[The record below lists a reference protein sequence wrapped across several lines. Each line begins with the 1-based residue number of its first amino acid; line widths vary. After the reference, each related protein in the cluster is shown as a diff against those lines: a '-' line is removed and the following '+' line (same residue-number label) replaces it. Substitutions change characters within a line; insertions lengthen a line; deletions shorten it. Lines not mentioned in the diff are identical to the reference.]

1 MGYPRRVYA
10 EMRCFNT
17 PAAKYFKVGSWQVDW
32 TRQTREVR
40 PKTSKDD
47 IFVDHERWCLRFLF
61 TRSDAVEKHSFPVSR
76 IHCSI
81 AAQKRG
87 HVCKRRGLAIRTK
100 IQNREDP
107 LSEVQ
112 DVLRPPCQVLKSYDC
127 TFFPFFFG
135 ATLWKSTIIFNKF
148 CGALRWADSTP
159 CGPKRVVGGTSPR
172 IIASLELNRS
182 RTHKEDGHGIADVMK
197 ATPRRVHRFLRY

>member
-1 MGYPRRVYA
+1 MKFACVQNFRYHFHTKNIACFPWLNVQWTWNPNTITIKYGSDRLRFHVSLGYLWGTLAEFTQKCDVSAWMLQNTSKSGIDKSTEQGRTEKTHCPKSPRR
-10 EMRCFNT
+10 RI
-17 PAAKYFKVGSWQVDW
+17 SW
-32 TRQTREVR
+32 T
-40 PKTSKDD
+40 
-47 IFVDHERWCLRFLF
+47 
-61 TRSDAVEKHSFPVSR
+61 
-76 IHCSI
+76 
-81 AAQKRG
+81 
-87 HVCKRRGLAIRTK
+87 
-100 IQNREDP
+100 
-107 LSEVQ
+107 VQ
-112 DVLRPPCQVLKSYDC
+112 DILRPPCQVLKSYDC